1 MTDDVKTLA
10 MREVFDR
17 VKTHL
22 LTQNARSQ
30 LGVGPRCLYRG
41 PGKLKCAVGILIKD
55 EHFNDEFNSEP
66 VDDGRVLEALRA
78 SGINVDDERLVELLI
93 DLQTLHDKC
102 SLTFWREKLNN
113 VEKEYFTEG
122 VTNAD

>member
-22 LTQNARSQ
+22 LTQNARSKVDI
-30 LGVGPRCLYRG
+30 GYKCLYRG
-41 PGKLKCAVGILIKD
+41 PGGLKCAVGALISD
-55 EHFNDEFNSEP
+55 EYFRDEFNSEP
-66 VDDGRVLEALRA
+66 VDDIRVLEALRA

-102 SLTFWREKLNN
+102 SLTFWREELNN
-113 VEKEYFTEG
+113 VEKEYFS
-122 VTNAD
+122 

>member
-22 LTQNARSQ
+22 LTQNARSH
-30 LGVGPRCLYRG
+30 VGARCLYRG

-66 VDDGRVLEALRA
+66 VDDRRVLEALRA

-102 SLTFWREKLNN
+102 SLTFWKEELKNI
-113 VEKEYFTEG
+113 EKEYFAEG
-122 VTNAD
+122 TTIGV